1 MKTRF
6 IGALTSTLVLVVILT
21 LVVSDNSSAQQRM
34 RMSPEQRVAV
44 LRDSLG
50 LDSTQTANI
59 TVIIKEQQT
68 EMQKIRESNQGNYET
83 MRPAMQELGKKT
95 DEKILAILND
105 TQKTKYQEMIKNRAM
120 RRMGGMRG
128 PGGNQ

>member
-1 MKTRF
+1 KTRF

-34 RMSPEQRVAV
+34 RMSSEQRVAV